1 MLDNPGDFG
10 ERNVGSK
17 NVSAERG
24 GGPGVDGLGIGA
36 RHFGKRQAQLAPK
49 RVKFTGYAPGTIA
62 VDPHGRRLYY
72 VESRGVATRY
82 VVGVGRTGTSLKGNA
97 VVGHKAVWPSWR
109 PTDDMIRRRPWRYG
123 RYRNGVPGGSKNSLG
138 SRALY
143 LYRDGKDTYYRIHG
157 TNNPSSIGRAV
168 SNGCIRM
175 LNEHV
180 EQLYARVP
188 IGARVTI
195 L

>member
-1 MLDNPGDFG
+1 MLDRRTFLLG
-10 ERNVGSK
+10 VGATL
-17 NVSAERG
+17 VSA
-24 GGPGVDGLGIGA
+24 GPALA
-36 RHFGKRQAQLAPK
+36 RDISASAKAKLAPK
-49 RVKFTGYAPGTIA
+49 RVKLSGYAPGTI
-62 VDPHGRRLYY
+62 VIKPGQRRLYY
-72 VESRGVATRY
+72 VEKTGVATQY
-82 VVGVGRTGTSLKGNA
+82 VVAVGRAGTSLRGNA
-97 VVGHKAVWPSWR
+97 VVGRKAEWPSWR

-123 RYRNGVPGGSKNSLG
+123 RYRNGLPGGPENPLG

-143 LYRDGKDTYYRIHG
+143 LYRNGKDTYYRIHG

-188 IGARVTI
+188 IGTKVVI

>member
-1 MLDNPGDFG
+1 MMDRRTFLLGAGAALVSIGP
-10 ERNVGSK
+10 
-17 NVSAERG
+17 VSAHE
-24 GGPGVDGLGIGA
+24 ISA
-36 RHFGKRQAQLAPK
+36 RTRARLAPK
-49 RVKFTGYAPGTIA
+49 RVKFSGYAPGTI
-62 VDPHGRRLYY
+62 VINPRQRRLYY
-72 VESRGVATRY
+72 VESRSVATRY
-82 VVGVGRTGTSLKGNA
+82 VVAVGRFGTSLKGNA
-97 VVGHKAVWPSWR
+97 VVGRKAQWPSWR
-109 PTDDMIRRRPWRYG
+109 PTDEMIRRRPWRYA
-123 RYRNGVPGGSKNSLG
+123 RYKNGVPGGPKNPLG

-180 EQLYARVP
+180 EELYVRVP
-188 IGARVTI
+188 IGAKVTI

>member
-1 MLDNPGDFG
+1 MLDRRIFLFGVGATLVSTAPGLSHDISTST
-10 ERNVGSK
+10 R
-17 NVSAERG
+17 
-24 GGPGVDGLGIGA
+24 A
-36 RHFGKRQAQLAPK
+36 RLAPK
-49 RVKFTGYAPGTIA
+49 RVKFSGYAPGTVVI
-62 VDPHGRRLYY
+62 DPGARRLYY
-72 VESRGVATRY
+72 VETRSAATRY
-82 VVGVGRTGTSLKGNA
+82 VVAVGRAGTSLKGNA
-97 VVGHKAVWPSWR
+97 VVGRKAEWPSWR
-109 PTDDMIRRRPWRYG
+109 PTDSMIRRQPWKYA
-123 RYRNGVPGGSKNSLG
+123 RYRNGLPGGPKNPLG

-175 LNEHV
+175 LNKHV

-188 IGARVTI
+188 IGAKVTI